1 MTACCRRCTSAE
13 LQHVLYCSTAHCNCW
28 SLIHDIYPLSSNIIS
43 STFRCNLSSVSVHSA
58 SWPVVAFKPQW
69 TFRKCCLFP
78 ALEIEIEN
86 KHFLGSPVL
95 TDGVNHS
102 GNSRE
107 RLCSAAGFAV
117 ICSIANVICYFRN
130 GARKFKTLCVGS
142 GEGAQI

>member
-1 MTACCRRCTSAE
+1 MYCTVQLLIVTVDPSSMTFIHALFKYHLFYFQVQS
-13 LQHVLYCSTAHCNCW
+13 VLCQC
-28 SLIHDIYPLSSNIIS
+28 P
-43 STFRCNLSSVSVHSA
+43 FA
-58 SWPVVAFKPQW
+58 SWPVVAFKPQR